1 MFCARPDRVRVA
13 AKYFIDHFQG
23 DVLYAVK
30 ANPSDWVLD
39 ALYEARLRHFD
50 VASLGEVER
59 VAARFAD
66 ATLAFMHPVKSRRAI
81 ARAFHEFGVRIFAFD
96 SFGELDKIL
105 EETNFSPD
113 LTLIL
118 RLAVSTDGAE
128 LPLRDKFGACADAPA
143 LLQKARRHSAQL
155 GVSFHVGS
163 QMKRVEAYAQAM
175 NEASRIIVRAGVIV
189 DIVDV
194 GGGFPAIYPGDDLP
208 GMDQYFATIHRA
220 FDEMMV
226 LNNARLW
233 CEPGRALVAEAGSV
247 LARVELR
254 KDDALYLN
262 DGAYGNL
269 FDAAHCRWLYP
280 TRMHRPTS
288 DNRTDA
294 ESASPLT
301 PFRFYGPTCD
311 SIDYMPGPFWL
322 PEDIR
327 EGDYVEIGMMGAYG
341 TAMQTRFND
350 FGETKTIFVADA
362 PYASLFPIEPCETHN
377 DKAQMEEAHKLRSAR
392 RR

>member
-13 AKYFIDHFQG
+13 AKYFLDHFQG

-39 ALYEARLRHFD
+39 ALYEAGLRHFD

-105 EETNFSPD
+105 EETHYAPD

-118 RLAVSTDGAE
+118 RLAVSNDGAE
-128 LPLRDKFGACADAPA
+128 LPLRDKFGASSDAAA
-143 LLQKARRHSAQL
+143 LLQKARHDCAQL

-163 QMKRVEAYAQAM
+163 QMKRVDAYAQAM
-175 NEASRIIVRAGVIV
+175 AEASRIIVRAGVIV

-194 GGGFPAIYPGDDLP
+194 GGGFPAIYPGDELP
-208 GMDQYFATIHRA
+208 GMDQYFAAIHRA

-280 TRMHRPTS
+280 TRMHRI
-288 DNRTDA
+288 
-294 ESASPLT
+294 EGEVASQLK

-322 PEDIR
+322 PEDIN
-327 EGDYVEIGMMGAYG
+327 EGDYIEIGMMGAYG

-350 FGETKTIFVADA
+350 CGETKTIVVADA
-362 PYASLFPIEPCETHN
+362 PYASLFPAKPSETG
-377 DKAQMEEAHKLRSAR
+377 DDLAGTEEAHRALSAR
-392 RR
+392 GR